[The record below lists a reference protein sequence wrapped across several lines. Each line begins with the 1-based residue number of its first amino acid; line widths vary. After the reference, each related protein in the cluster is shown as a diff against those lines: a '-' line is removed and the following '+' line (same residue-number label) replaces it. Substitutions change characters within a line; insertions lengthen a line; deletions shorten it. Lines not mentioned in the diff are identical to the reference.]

1 MEEQQKKPSIS
12 VIIPAYNEADY
23 IEKTLKS
30 VLLCASGYAGHVEII
45 VVDNNSTDNIGKIA
59 SSMEVKV
66 VFEPINQI
74 ARARNAGAEQA
85 MGDYLVFVDADTL
98 LEGDILDKVSDNL
111 SSGEVI
117 GGGAWVE
124 PDSKGPAFF
133 IFKYV
138 VNYILA
144 LKNVTVGP
152 FLYCEHNAFLHIGGF
167 DEDLYA
173 GEEFA
178 LAKRLKAGGKK
189 INKLWKIIKYHE
201 AHRIITSSRRCG
213 AFGVIGMAF
222 KNIHLLWNMK
232 RKLRQKSECDLWYKD
247 R

>member
-1 MEEQQKKPSIS
+1 MEKQLTKPSIS
-12 VIIPAYNEADY
+12 VIIPAYNEAEY

-30 VLLCASGYAGHVEII
+30 VFLCASEYAGSVEII
-45 VVDNNSTDNIGKIA
+45 VVDNNSTDNTGEIA
-59 SSMEVKV
+59 AAMGAKV
-66 VFEPINQI
+66 VFEAKNQI
-74 ARARNAGAEQA
+74 SRARNAGAEQA

-133 IFKYV
+133 IFKYG
-138 VNYILA
+138 VNYL
-144 LKNVTVGP
+144 LSLRNMTVGP
-152 FLYCEHNAFLHIGGF
+152 FLYCEHNSFLHIGGF

-173 GEEFA
+173 AEEFA
-178 LAKRLKAGGKK
+178 LAKQLKEVGEKN
-189 INKLWKIIKYHE
+189 NKSWKIIKDDK
-201 AHRIITSSRRCG
+201 AHRVITSSRRCG
-213 AFGVIGMAF
+213 PFGVIGMAF
-222 KNIHLLWNMK
+222 QNIHLLWNMK
-232 RKLRQKSECDLWYKD
+232 RKLRQKKECETWYKD